1 MGQNM
6 VIDES
11 WQVLRKIFETHGIR
25 RTYEK
30 DNFIFMKAE
39 QARYIGF
46 ITSGQARTVV
56 TNSDGDALTLF
67 YLGENN
73 MIGSESLLKRD
84 VCPVIISVQAITE
97 CTVYLLP
104 KEKFWDIF
112 ESEDLS
118 KDLIIQHLVMRIT
131 TLSDYIACSHFRDNR
146 KRIAYFL
153 HSNYMLN
160 GPVISH
166 TNEQIA
172 AITGVN
178 RVSVNRIINALARD
192 EILRPEYKKIVILD
206 DERLQSI
213 FGSLSL
219 FGEVDV
225 KQQ

>member
-11 WQVLRKIFETHGIR
+11 WQVLRKIFETHGIQ

-84 VCPVIISVQAITE
+84 VFPVIISVQAITE

-104 KEKFWDIF
+104 KEKFWEIF

-131 TLSDYIACSHFRDNR
+131 TLSDYIACSH
-146 KRIAYFL
+146 
-153 HSNYMLN
+153 SGTTVN
-160 GPVISH
+160 GSPISC
-166 TNEQIA
+166 IP
-172 AITGVN
+172 
-178 RVSVNRIINALARD
+178 IIC
-192 EILRPEYKKIVILD
+192 
-206 DERLQSI
+206 
-213 FGSLSL
+213 
-219 FGEVDV
+219 
-225 KQQ
+225 